1 MATGKGPAPT
11 LGHGLLPAGGRQVGS
26 VPSTEVK
33 LYQLLLEICTSR
45 YRIHSR
51 HLHFEILKQ
60 VKYILGGPTLNFQKT
75 NLILVITTTAA
86 NF

>member
-11 LGHGLLPAGGRQVGS
+11 LGHGLLPAGGRQGGS

-45 YRIHSR
+45 YRIA
-51 HLHFEILKQ
+51 F
-60 VKYILGGPTLNFQKT
+60 
-75 NLILVITTTAA
+75 
-86 NF
+86 